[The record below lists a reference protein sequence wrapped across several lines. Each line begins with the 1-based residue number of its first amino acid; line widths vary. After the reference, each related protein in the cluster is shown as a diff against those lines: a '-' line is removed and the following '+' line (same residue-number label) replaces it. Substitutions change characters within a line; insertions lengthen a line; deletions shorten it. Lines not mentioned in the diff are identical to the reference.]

1 MPRKAIGDRPMTGA
15 ERQANQ
21 RAKRAQ
27 QRELLVEALTSI
39 VHADYV
45 TEARQIAEDA
55 LRRIARHQPP
65 RGA

>member
-21 RAKRAQ
+21 RARRAWQ
-27 QRELLVEALTSI
+27 HEQLIEALSSI
-39 VHADYV
+39 IHADYV

-55 LRRIARHQPP
+55 LRRIARL
-65 RGA
+65 

>member
-1 MPRKAIGDRPMTGA
+1 MPRKPIGERPMTQA

-21 RAKRAQ
+21 RARRAWQ
-27 QRELLVEALTSI
+27 HEQLVESLSSI
-39 VHADYV
+39 IHADYV

-55 LRRIARHQPP
+55 LHRIARHQPP

>member
-1 MPRKAIGDRPMTGA
+1 MPRKALGDRPMTQA

-39 VHADYV
+39 VNADYV
-45 TEARQIAEDA
+45 TEARQIAQDA
-55 LRRIARHQPP
+55 LRRIARPHG
-65 RGA
+65 RVRV

>member
-1 MPRKAIGDRPMTGA
+1 MPRKALGDRPLTGA

-21 RAKRAQ
+21 RAKRAWQ
-27 QRELLVEALTSI
+27 HEQLIEALSSI
-39 VHADYV
+39 IHADYV

-55 LRRIARHQPP
+55 LHRISRHQPP

>member
-1 MPRKAIGDRPMTGA
+1 MPRKPIGDRPLTGA

-21 RAKRAQ
+21 RAKRAWQ
-27 QRELLVEALTSI
+27 HEQLVEALSSI

-55 LRRIARHQPP
+55 LRRISRPQPA